1 MDNEQKA
8 WRLGQTS
15 AWFETRGHG
24 AGTVSTG
31 QNDHGGVSYGEYQLS
46 SSSGTVREYL
56 EQSKYKKDF
65 DDLTP
70 GSDTFSTKWKEM
82 AKQDG
87 FAEDQ
92 HDFIKRTHY
101 DVQVAALKRDGLD
114 LTERGPAVQDALWST
129 AVQTRNL
136 TVPIFEKGLKA
147 RFGDQYELAN
157 LSDRDIVEAVQDYKH
172 DHTETL
178 FRRSPLQWEALKE
191 RAQQEKADLVQFA
204 ETGIPVDTVA
214 RAMAAH
220 QMHSFHH
227 ASTDRVRHIGTL
239 REHDHG
245 VAVRDLQTQLVQLG
259 LHDVH
264 GRPLTPD
271 GTFGPSTKA
280 AVEEFQRS
288 QNLHVDGIAGAK
300 TLEALK
306 HATQPQ
312 LASTL
317 ADATHPGNGMYLQAL
332 AAVHRLDAQQGRA
345 PDQRSGNLAAA
356 LAVASLGHGMS
367 RVDHVVLSDDASRA
381 YAVQGDTS
389 SLFKRYIDVN
399 VGQAMGTPMAQSSAQ
414 WQHEFQQ
421 LAPAQITP
429 PLQQQMQS
437 PQMDQP
443 VMQRLP

>member
-1 MDNEQKA
+1 MDNEQKV

-46 SSSGTVREYL
+46 SSSGTVKEYL
-56 EQSKYKKDF
+56 DQSKYRKDF
-65 DDLTP
+65 DGLTP
-70 GSDTFSTKWKEM
+70 GTNAFSAKWKEM

-101 DVQVAALKRDGLD
+101 DVEFAALKHDGLD
-114 LTERGPAVQDALWST
+114 LTGRGPAVQDALWST

-136 TVPIFEKGLKA
+136 TMPIFEKGLKA
-147 RFGDQYELAN
+147 KFGDQYELAK
-157 LSDRDIVEAVQDYKH
+157 LSDKDIVEAVQDYKY

-204 ETGIPVDTVA
+204 ETGIPVDSIA
-214 RAMAAH
+214 RARAAH
-220 QMHSFHH
+220 QMHPSHH
-227 ASTDRVRHIGTL
+227 ASSDQVQHMGTL

-245 VAVRDLQTQLVQLG
+245 SGVRDLQTQLAQLG
-259 LHDVH
+259 LHDAH

-271 GTFGPSTKA
+271 SDFGPGTKA

-306 HATQPQ
+306 HATQSQ
-312 LASTL
+312 AASTL
-317 ADATHPGNGMYLQAL
+317 ADATHPGNGMYQQAL
-332 AAVHRLDAQQGRA
+332 DAVHRLDAQQERT
-345 PDQRSGNLAAA
+345 PDQRSDNLAAA
-356 LAVASLGHGMS
+356 LAVAAHSNGMS

-381 YAVQGDTS
+381 YAVQGDIN
-389 SLFKRYIDVN
+389 SLFKRYTDVN
-399 VGQAMGTPMAQSSAQ
+399 VAQAIGTPLTQSSVQ
-414 WQHEFQQ
+414 WQHDIQQ
-421 LAPAQITP
+421 LAPAQNTP
-429 PLQQQMQS
+429 PMQQMQNS
-437 PQMDQP
+437 QMDQP
-443 VMQRLP
+443 ALQRSP

>member
-1 MDNEQKA
+1 MSNEQNA

-15 AWFETRGHG
+15 AWFETRGQG

-46 SSSGTVREYL
+46 SSSGTVKEYL
-56 EQSKYKKDF
+56 EQSRYKNDF
-65 DDLTP
+65 DGLTP
-70 GSDTFSTKWKEM
+70 GTAQFGTKWKEM

-101 DVQVAALKRDGLD
+101 DVQVAALKHDGLD
-114 LTERGPAVQDALWST
+114 LIGRGPAVQDALWST

-147 RFGDQYELAN
+147 KFGDHYELAK
-157 LSDRDIVEAVQDYKH
+157 LSDKDIVEAVQDYKH

-191 RAQQEKADLVQFA
+191 RALQEKADLVQFA
-204 ETGIPVDTVA
+204 ETGVPVNTVA
-214 RAMAAH
+214 RAKTA
-220 QMHSFHH
+220 HH
-227 ASTDRVRHIGTL
+227 AHHHAGANRVQHAGML

-245 VAVRDLQTQLVQLG
+245 VGVHDLQTQLAQLG
-259 LHDVH
+259 MHDAH
-264 GRPLTPD
+264 GRTLVPD
-271 GTFGPSTKA
+271 SDFGPGTKA
-280 AVEEFQRS
+280 AVEEFQRG
-288 QNLHVDGIAGAK
+288 QNLHVDGIAGTK

-312 LASTL
+312 PVATL

-332 AAVHRLDAQQGRA
+332 GAVHRLDAQQGRA
-345 PDQRSGNLAAA
+345 PDQRSDNLAAA
-356 LAVASLGHGMS
+356 LAVAAHGNGMS

-381 YAVQGDTS
+381 YAVQGDVN
-389 SLFKRYIDVN
+389 SLFKRYTDVN
-399 VGQAMGTPMAQSSAQ
+399 VAWAIGTPVAQSSAQ
-414 WQHEFQQ
+414 WQHDIQQ
-421 LAPAQITP
+421 VAQVHTAPSM
-429 PLQQQMQS
+429 QQVQNS
-437 PQMDQP
+437 QMDQS
-443 VMQRLP
+443 VVQR

>member
-65 DDLTP
+65 DGLTP
-70 GSDTFSTKWKEM
+70 GTDTFSTKWKEM

-87 FAEDQ
+87 FVDDQ

-114 LTERGPAVQDALWST
+114 LTGRGPAVQDALWST

-147 RFGDQYELAN
+147 KFGDQYELAK
-157 LSDRDIVEAVQDYKH
+157 LSDKDIVEAVQDYKH

-191 RAQQEKADLVQFA
+191 RALQEKADLVQFA

-214 RAMAAH
+214 RAKTAH
-220 QMHSFHH
+220 QATHH
-227 ASTDRVRHIGTL
+227 AAADRVQHAGTL

-245 VAVRDLQTQLVQLG
+245 AGVHDLQTKLAQLG
-259 LHDVH
+259 LHDAH
-264 GRPLTPD
+264 GRPIVPD
-271 GTFGPSTKA
+271 SDFGPGTKA
-280 AVEEFQRS
+280 AVEQFQRA
-288 QNLHVDGIAGAK
+288 HHMTPDGVAGPK
-300 TLEALK
+300 TLNALRMAV
-306 HATQPQ
+306 HPPQP
-312 LASTL
+312 TL
-317 ADATHPGNGMYLQAL
+317 ADATHPGNGMYRQAL
-332 AAVHRLDAQQGRA
+332 DAVHRLDAQQGRA
-345 PDQRSGNLAAA
+345 PDQRSDNLAAA
-356 LAVASLGHGMS
+356 LAVAAHSNGMS

-381 YAVQGDTS
+381 YAVQGDTN
-389 SLFKRYIDVN
+389 SLFKRYTDVN
-399 VGQAMGTPMAQSSAQ
+399 VGQAIGTPLAQSSGQ
-414 WQHEFQQ
+414 WQHDIQQ
-421 LAPAQITP
+421 PAQTQNAP
-429 PLQQQMQS
+429 PMQQMQNL
-437 PQMDQP
+437 QMDQP
-443 VMQRLP
+443 AVQRSP